1 MPPRTARRGADDPA
15 RLDRLF
21 QALADAS
28 RRSMID
34 RLSAGPASVSELAQ
48 PLAMALPSVVKHLAV
63 LESGGIVLSE
73 KRGRVRTYRIAPD
86 ALAAVET
93 WLAQRKARYQSQ
105 FDALERYLAAQPDD
119 EDEA

>member
-1 MPPRTARRGADDPA
+1 MTPRAARRGEDPA

-28 RRSMID
+28 RRRMID
-34 RLSAGPASVSELAQ
+34 RLSEGPASVSELAQ

-63 LESGGIVLSE
+63 LEAGGVVSSE

-86 ALAAVET
+86 ALGAVES
-93 WLAQRKARYQSQ
+93 WIAQRKVRYQLQ
-105 FDALERYLAAQPDD
+105 FDALERYLANQGD

>member
-1 MPPRTARRGADDPA
+1 MSVRAPRRREPDPA
-15 RLDRLF
+15 QLDRLF
-21 QALADAS
+21 HALADAS
-28 RRSMID
+28 RRQMID

-63 LESGGIVLSE
+63 LESGGIVASE

-86 ALAAVET
+86 ALALVET
-93 WLAQRKARYQSQ
+93 WIAERKARYQSQ
-105 FDALERYLAAQPDD
+105 FDALERYLASQPD

>member
-1 MPPRTARRGADDPA
+1 MTPRPARSSEDPA

-21 QALADAS
+21 SALADAN
-28 RRSMID
+28 RRRMID
-34 RLSAGPASVSELAQ
+34 RLSEGPASVSELAQ

-63 LESGGIVLSE
+63 LETGGVVSSQ

-86 ALAAVET
+86 ALGAVET
-93 WLAQRKARYQSQ
+93 WIAQRKARCQRQ
-105 FDALERYLAAQPDD
+105 FDALERYLESQTD

>member
-1 MPPRTARRGADDPA
+1 MPTRTARRGDDPE

-93 WLAQRKARYQSQ
+93 WLARRKARYQVQ
-105 FDALERYLAAQPDD
+105 FDALERYLASQPDD